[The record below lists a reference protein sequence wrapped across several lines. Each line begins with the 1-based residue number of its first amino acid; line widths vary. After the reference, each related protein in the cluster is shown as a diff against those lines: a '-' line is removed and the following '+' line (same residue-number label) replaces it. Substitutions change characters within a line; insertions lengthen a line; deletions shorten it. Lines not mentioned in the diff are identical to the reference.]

1 MNILLILAAVGGGV
15 PIVPVLIGLVLLAV
29 GMWALN
35 TYVPMSAG
43 WKKLIN
49 IVVAVIVV
57 LWLLNVFGV
66 WSYLNTIH
74 T

>member
-1 MNILLILAAVGGGV
+1 MPLLTLVIIL
-15 PIVPVLIGLVLLAV
+15 VLIAV

-35 TYVPMSAG
+35 TYVPMGAG

-49 IVVAVIVV
+49 VVVAIVVVI
-57 LWLLNVFGV
+57 WLLKVFGV
-66 WSYLNTIH
+66 FQYLSAVH

>member
-1 MNILLILAAVGGGV
+1 MNTILLAVGGGV
-15 PIVPVLIGLVLLAV
+15 PIVPVVIAIVLIGVA
-29 GMWALN
+29 MWAIN

-43 WKKLIN
+43 WKKLVN
-49 IVVAVIVV
+49 IVVAIIVI
-57 LWLLNVFGV
+57 LWLLNVFGI